1 MKFKLDGSQE
11 KIQQIEEGEF
21 STVDILILIWTTI
34 KKLKDKTSIILWSSF
49 ILLMFWGFHGDMAIL
64 THIFGEGWT
73 DTITFHLPW
82 GEQLVSFVVGFL
94 LVVVVPCFFI
104 KFASKEKIRDYG
116 LGLPPKDQKRKSWV
130 AFFSLLV
137 ITSIFVFFASFDKAT
152 QLVYPLFVQ
161 RDNGEV
167 IWTIT
172 RWWEFIIYEITYLLF
187 FVTIEFAFRGYLLF
201 GLHSIKLFPKSKNRQ
216 QAPVLRFGLYAI
228 LIQMLVYTTWHYGK
242 PVPEMIGT
250 IIWGICVAAI
260 VLRIKSL
267 WPIIISHWLY
277 NILMDVLIWTG
288 LNKKIMALFS
298 K

>member
-1 MKFKLDGSQE
+1 MKFKLDSSPE
-11 KIQQIEEGEF
+11 KIQQIEDGEF

-34 KKLKDKTSIILWSSF
+34 KKLKDKASIILWSSF
-49 ILLMFWGFHGDMAIL
+49 VLLMLWGFHGDMAIL
-64 THIFGEGWT
+64 RHIFGEGWI

-82 GEQLVSFVVGFL
+82 GEQLVSFGVGFL

-104 KFASKEKIRDYG
+104 KFVFKEKIRDYG

-130 AFFSLLV
+130 AFFSLLG
-137 ITSIFVFFASFDKAT
+137 ITSIFVFIASFDKAT
-152 QLVYPLFVQ
+152 QLEYPLFVQ
-161 RDNGEV
+161 RVNGEV

-172 RWWEFIIYEITYLLF
+172 RWWEFIIYEIIYLLF

-201 GLHSIKLFPKSKNRQ
+201 GLHSIKLVPRSKDRQ
-216 QAPVLRFGLYAI
+216 QPSILRFGLYAI

-288 LNKKIMALFS
+288 LNKKIVALFR
-298 K
+298 